1 MFIISVGLAFTY
13 AVSKCWVIGNLFAI
27 SLATSAIA
35 LLSVDSFF
43 TGFLLL
49 LGMLAFDVFWLF
61 GTDIL
66 ENISEALTNTP
77 TSVVWPRN
85 INTYLFNKVMKTDHY
100 FTMFGLG
107 DIIVP
112 GIYIAYCLRFDKLNS
127 WKTASSKRNSD
138 FTTTRF
144 SKPYFT
150 ASLLAYIASAGAS
163 IYTVHFTKK
172 AQSALLFI
180 VPALI
185 LSTLLTALIRN
196 ELSTVLSCSD
206 VVKTFGKLCSFSAN
220 DDDNEEEEEDDDERP
235 NRYKKVTRST
245 TTTTTTRGGRSV
257 SRGGT
262 RTKSAIRNLSIDM
275 SSESDDCNFEAKQNR
290 TIEEDVV
297 AEHAGPKT
305 RKRRGSSKASKK

>member
-1 MFIISVGLAFTY
+1 M
-13 AVSKCWVIGNLFAI
+13 
-27 SLATSAIA
+27 
-35 LLSVDSFF
+35 
-43 TGFLLL
+43 
-49 LGMLAFDVFWLF
+49 
-61 GTDIL
+61 
-66 ENISEALTNTP
+66 
-77 TSVVWPRN
+77 
-85 INTYLFNKVMKTDHY
+85 
-100 FTMFGLG
+100 
-107 DIIVP
+107 
-112 GIYIAYCLRFDKLNS
+112 NS

-138 FTTTRF
+138 FTTTHF

-180 VPALI
+180 VPSLI

-196 ELSTVLSCSD
+196 ELSSVLSCSD

-220 DDDNEEEEEDDDERP
+220 DNDDDEEDDDDERP

-245 TTTTTTRGGRSV
+245 TTTTKRGGRSV

-275 SSESDDCNFEAKQNR
+275 SSGSDDCDFEAKQNR
-290 TIEEDVV
+290 TIEEDVI
-297 AEHAGPKT
+297 AEHAGTKT